1 MILDERTE
9 FADAFSVAV
18 AASTI
23 IVGDVLDLGA
33 AGQDPGNGEPL
44 YLVISVDT
52 EVITGGVAGTIQFKL
67 VSDSTADL
75 ATSETI
81 HFLSKAFVT
90 DDAGANDAEL
100 NAGGV
105 PVAVALPLEGPVYE
119 RFLGVKAI
127 VATTTITA
135 GNVSAFLTRDVS
147 KWKAYANLIGA

>member
-23 IVGDVLDLGA
+23 IVGDVIDLGA
-33 AGQDPGNGEPL
+33 AHRDIGVGEQL
-44 YLVISVDT
+44 YLVISVDV
-52 EVITGGVAGTIQFKL
+52 EVITAGVAGTIQFKL

-90 DDAGANDAEL
+90 DDAGSNDPEL
-100 NAGGV
+100 NAGGY
-105 PVAVALPLEGPVYE
+105 PVIVALPVEGTVYE

-135 GNVSAFLTRDVS
+135 GNVSAYLTKDVS
-147 KWKAYANLIGA
+147 KWSAYPNALGA